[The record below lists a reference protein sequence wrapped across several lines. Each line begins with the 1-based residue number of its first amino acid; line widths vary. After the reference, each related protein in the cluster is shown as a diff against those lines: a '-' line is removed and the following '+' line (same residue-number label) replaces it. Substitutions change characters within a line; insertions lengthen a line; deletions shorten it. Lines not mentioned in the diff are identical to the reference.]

1 MFEPRF
7 KGRLALTWKTPSL
20 PPFHVSPH
28 AALIE
33 ARAALIEARA
43 GSAWGPRGVHVERP
57 CEGYVAF

>member
-1 MFEPRF
+1 MFESRF
-7 KGRLALTWKTPSL
+7 KGRLAPTWKTL

-28 AALIE
+28 AAPIE

-57 CEGYVAF
+57 CE